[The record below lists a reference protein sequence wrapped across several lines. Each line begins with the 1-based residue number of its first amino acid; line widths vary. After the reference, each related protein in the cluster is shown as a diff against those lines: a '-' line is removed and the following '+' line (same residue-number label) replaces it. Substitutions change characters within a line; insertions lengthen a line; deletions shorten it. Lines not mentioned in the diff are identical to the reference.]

1 MDYINIALAK
11 GRIGNDACKV
21 FKKIGIGDTIDPH
34 SRKLI
39 FKDDE
44 NKVSYVYVKPLDV
57 VTYVQNGV
65 ADLGVVGKDIILES
79 DNDVYE
85 IFDLGFGKCKF
96 AVAGMK
102 GQKGFSKDQVIRV
115 ATKYPKIAK
124 KYFNE
129 KEQKIQL
136 IKLNGSVELAPL
148 VGLSDVIVDLVETG
162 NTLKANGLQ
171 VLEEMFDISAR
182 LICNR
187 ISYRFKYDRII
198 KIIECL
204 KGMED
209 YDEGY

>member
-1 MDYINIALAK
+1 MDYLNIALAK
-11 GRIGNDACKV
+11 GRIGKDAYTV
-21 FKKIGIGDTIDPH
+21 FKKIGIGDSIDLH

-44 NKVSYVYVKPLDV
+44 NKISYVYVKPSDV

-85 IFDLGFGKCKF
+85 IFDLRFGKCKF
-96 AVAGMK
+96 AVAGIK
-102 GQKGFSKDQVIRV
+102 DQKNYSKDQVIRV

-124 KYFNE
+124 KYFDEN
-129 KEQKIQL
+129 EQKIQL

-162 NTLKANGLQ
+162 NTLKANGLE

-198 KIIECL
+198 NIIESL
-204 KGMED
+204 KEMD
-209 YDEGY
+209 